1 MKNALQLISWNVNG
15 IRSAY
20 RKGFLN
26 WFQRQNPDIFCV
38 QETKARMD
46 VLPHDLLNIQGYYSA
61 FSSAEKKG
69 YSGVALYSKVK
80 PLTVKTGL
88 GIQKFDHEGRT
99 IIADYGD
106 FVLFNIYFPN
116 GQMSAERLN
125 YKIEFYDAFL
135 EVVDALDGEG
145 RNIIVCGDVNTAHK
159 EIDLARPKENEN
171 ISGFLPIER
180 AWIDKFIRHGWIDT
194 LRMFHPEPELYT
206 WWSLRTRARDRNI
219 GWRIDYFFV
228 NERFRKHVKDAFI
241 LPEVQGSDHCPIGLE
256 ITL

>member
-1 MKNALQLISWNVNG
+1 MKKSMQLISWNVNG

-20 RKGFLN
+20 RKGFLD
-26 WFQRQNPDIFCV
+26 WFRQQNPDIFCV
-38 QETKARMD
+38 QETKAQMD
-46 VLPHDLLNIQGYYSA
+46 VLPHDLLNIQGYHSV
-61 FSSAEKKG
+61 FSSAERKG
-69 YSGVALYSKVK
+69 YSGVALYSKLK
-80 PLTVKTGL
+80 PLTIKTGL

-99 IIADYGD
+99 IIADYSD

-125 YKIEFYDAFL
+125 YKMEFYDAFL
-135 EVVDALDGEG
+135 GVVETYNREG
-145 RNIIVCGDVNTAHK
+145 RNIIVCGDVNTAHQ
-159 EIDLARPKENEN
+159 EIDLARPQENEN
-171 ISGFLPIER
+171 ISGFLPVER
-180 AWIDKFIRHGWIDT
+180 AWIDKFISHGWIDT

-206 WWSLRTRARDRNI
+206 WWSMRTRARDRNI

-256 ITL
+256 IVL